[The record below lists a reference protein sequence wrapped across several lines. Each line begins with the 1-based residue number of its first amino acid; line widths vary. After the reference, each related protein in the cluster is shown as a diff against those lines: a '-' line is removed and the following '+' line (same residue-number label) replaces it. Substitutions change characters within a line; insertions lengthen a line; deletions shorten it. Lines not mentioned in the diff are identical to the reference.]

1 MGKKVSDLTLDDE
14 HMTVGVDDTLQEA
27 AKRLLTIS
35 GGIVVVLDDDAKVKG
50 VLGQRQLIKALG
62 DGVDASVAPC
72 HQHMEMDFMQV
83 SLTDSLKGVL
93 ADIRQRSPQA
103 VGRHRARLDARSP
116 QAASALDARSPRTTS
131 HRPELHSF
139 TRSSLV
145 ENAGIQPAPPRSPSS
160 ID

>member
-72 HQHMEMDFMQV
+72 HKHMEMDFMQV
-83 SLTDSLKGVL
+83 GMDDNLKKVL
-93 ADIRQRSPQA
+93 AMVQERSPQA
-103 VGRHRARLDARSP
+103 VVAVSEDEEFIGYFSP
-116 QAASALDARSPRTTS
+116 ADYQEAVQ
-131 HRPELHSF
+131 
-139 TRSSLV
+139 LV
-145 ENAGIQPAPPRSPSS
+145 DNLKNLNL
-160 ID
+160 